1 MTQASPARSRADGV
15 GPAIARAG
23 IVVAVLGALAV
34 GFATLT
40 PSDQPPT
47 ADSFCLVCGDLG
59 GVDVLLN
66 VLLFMPLGA
75 GLAMCRVPRW
85 GAISAMSVA
94 SALIELSQLAIIPGR
109 DASFGDLTMNSI
121 GGVLGYAVGASLATL
136 LLPTTGQARRLSL
149 AWVAAWILVQAAA
162 SFTLTPSPTEGTY
175 YGQLAR
181 ALGGRTAYPGRI
193 LSAHVGPLDLP
204 DRDFGD
210 SRAVAALMRR
220 REATVDIRL
229 ATRASTSKL
238 TSIARIA
245 DGHEQEL
252 MQLGADGLDV
262 VFGVRTHA
270 AALKLRPA
278 YYRLAHAMPSH
289 LIPSAL
295 PDTVRLAATYAP
307 PVVRLDVRTDARTSS
322 AALRV
327 TPASAWRSIAP
338 MTVYFDDS
346 GFDALL
352 DAAWLGCLLL
362 PAGYWMRFALRR
374 TSPFSGAGLPASI
387 GAGLL
392 YGYAQ
397 APLLFG
403 LATPAWWE
411 LAGGVIGMTTG
422 AVIAHVVAGQRDQR
436 PDARA

>member
-1 MTQASPARSRADGV
+1 MTQATTPRPRADGA
-15 GPAIARAG
+15 GHAIARAG

-75 GLAMCRVPRW
+75 GLAMRRIPRW
-85 GAISAMSVA
+85 RAISAMSVA
-94 SALIELSQLAIIPGR
+94 SALIELSQLSIIRGR

-121 GGVLGYAVGASLATL
+121 GGALGYAVGASLAML
-136 LLPTTGQARRLSL
+136 LLPTTGQARRLALS
-149 AWVAAWILVQAAA
+149 WVAAWILVQAAA
-162 SFTLTPSPTEGTY
+162 SFTLTPSPTEGSY

-181 ALGGRTAYPGRI
+181 ALGGRAAYPGRI
-193 LSAHVGPLDLP
+193 LSAHIGGLDLP
-204 DRDFGD
+204 DRDFRD
-210 SRAVAALMRR
+210 SRAVAALMQR
-220 REATVDIRL
+220 REATVDVRI
-229 ATRASTSKL
+229 ATRASTAEL

-245 DGHEQEL
+245 DGNQREMML
-252 MQLGADGLDV
+252 LGAEGLNV

-270 AALKLRPA
+270 AVLRLRPA
-278 YYRLAHAMPSH
+278 YYRLAQSLPSH
-289 LIPSAL
+289 LSPSAP
-295 PDTVRLAATYAP
+295 PDTVRLVATYAP
-307 PVVRLDVRTDARTSS
+307 PVVRLDVRTGARTSS

-327 TPASAWRSIAP
+327 TPAAAWRSIAP
-338 MTVYFDDS
+338 MPVYFDDS

-352 DAAWLGCLLL
+352 DTAWLCFLLL
-362 PAGYWMRFALRR
+362 PAGYWMRFATRR
-374 TSPFSGAGLPASI
+374 TGPFPGARLPAVV

-392 YGYAQ
+392 WGYAQ

-422 AVIAHVVAGQRDQR
+422 ALLANVVATRSDQR
-436 PDARA
+436 PDAPA